1 MVTLRPKPPGAAP
14 RERLLQR
21 GVLDRLWELSLL
33 VEANRFSRGYASEIR
48 DAERQ
53 RARCVSSVGLAFNRV
68 VQISR
73 SAVRAGYFLARNFTA
88 EVKKRKEVNFPE
100 TRQIEINPA
109 KKKAIKP
116 SSAVKKRKEFNLPE
130 TREIEK
136 RNQPSDEKSDQS
148 WSTEMTSDHACYP
161 RGAKRV

>member
-1 MVTLRPKPPGAAP
+1 MVTPRPKPPGAAP

-53 RARCVSSVGLAFNRV
+53 RARCVSSVGLAFDRV
-68 VQISR
+68 VQISH
-73 SAVRAGYFLARNFTA
+73 SAVRAGYFLARNPTA
-88 EVKKRKEVNFPE
+88 AVKKRKEVNCPE

-116 SSAVKKRKEFNLPE
+116 SSAVKRGRSSIFQKPARSKKEINPAMKKAISRGLRK
-130 TREIEK
+130 
-136 RNQPSDEKSDQS
+136 
-148 WSTEMTSDHACYP
+148 
-161 RGAKRV
+161 